1 MCCFCLFRTLDAFF
15 DEYPFLQYNA
25 RKYSGCLL
33 KVHKTSIRKSY
44 YAIVV
49 RKNSELT
56 DMISDAIF
64 DLHQQGVLH
73 DLQAQWF
80 SSTCTSKSH
89 GKIQRTLKSFGYEIL
104 LLAASV
110 VLSFIILLLELCLHK
125 FLKKGK

>member
-1 MCCFCLFRTLDAFF
+1 MCYFYFFRTLDAFF

-25 RKYSGCLL
+25 RKYSGCWL

-44 YAIVV
+44 YAVVV

-56 DMISDAIF
+56 DLISDAIF

-80 SSTCTSKSH
+80 SSTCTSKNH
-89 GKIQRTLKSFGYEIL
+89 GKIKRTLKSFGYEIA

-125 FLKKGK
+125 SLKKDK